1 MGKPGDPR
9 NRPSQRKRT
18 EQTVQTLIA
27 ALLLGTTSGCA
38 TFEFDNQ
45 QPPQFNARPAARPV
59 TVIFAQRGDTVD
71 GIAQRYGMS
80 AYEIIEANRLSEPYR
95 LTRGQRIV
103 LPPSAVHVVAFG
115 DTISSIARSY
125 GVSREAIIGANDL
138 FAPDTL
144 QPGQRISIPFA
155 GQGTRMASRKVTPVK
170 TVPIA
175 APVRVEPITVP
186 QRPVPQ
192 RPVPMRP
199 IADPRLDGGR
209 YYALGQPR
217 MKPVFDGQGGPDNFD
232 PPANDADAAYE
243 PKARSKKA
251 PSTKTVELE
260 SQVEASG
267 KFIWP
272 VRGKVISGFGRRG
285 TGAHNDGI
293 NILAEPG
300 SPVKAADGGV
310 VVYAGNELA
319 GSGNLLLVR
328 HPSGFVT
335 AYAHNK
341 KILVERGD
349 AVKQG
354 ETVALVGSTGD
365 VDRPQLHFEIRKGD
379 RAVDPKNYLSR
390 TTASR

>member
-38 TFEFDNQ
+38 TFDFDNQ
-45 QPPQFNARPAARPV
+45 QPPQFSARPASRPV

-80 AYEIIEANRLSEPYR
+80 AYEIIEANGLSAPYR
-95 LTRGQRIV
+95 LTRGQRLI

-144 QPGQRISIPFA
+144 QPGQRIAIPFA
-155 GQGTRMASRKVTPVK
+155 GQATRTASRKV
-170 TVPIA
+170 
-175 APVRVEPITVP
+175 APVRTVTISAPVKVEPLTAP
-186 QRPVPQ
+186 PRS
-192 RPVPMRP
+192 VPMRP

-232 PPANDADAAYE
+232 PPAVELDAAYE
-243 PKARSKKA
+243 PKTRTKKA
-251 PSTKTVELE
+251 SPTKTAELE
-260 SQVEASG
+260 VPVEASG

-319 GSGNLLLVR
+319 GYGNLLLVR

>member
-27 ALLLGTTSGCA
+27 ALLLGSTSGCA
-38 TFEFDNQ
+38 TFDFDNR
-45 QPPQFNARPAARPV
+45 QPPQFNARPAPRAV
-59 TVIFAQRGDTVD
+59 TAIFAQRGDTVD

-80 AYEIIEANRLSEPYR
+80 AYEIIEANGLSAPYR
-95 LTRGQRIV
+95 LVHGQRLI

-144 QPGQRISIPFA
+144 QPGQRIAIPFA
-155 GQGTRMASRKVTPVK
+155 GQATRTASRRVTPVK
-170 TVPIA
+170 TVQIS
-175 APVRVEPITVP
+175 APVRVEPITA
-186 QRPVPQ
+186 PQ

-217 MKPVFDGQGGPDNFD
+217 MKPTFNGQGGPENFD
-232 PPANDADAAYE
+232 PPANDVDAVHE
-243 PKARSKKA
+243 PKARSKKTT
-251 PSTKTVELE
+251 PTKTADLDDH
-260 SQVEASG
+260 VEAPG

-319 GSGNLLLVR
+319 GYGNLLLVR

>member
-38 TFEFDNQ
+38 TFDFDNQ
-45 QPPQFNARPAARPV
+45 QPPQFSARPASRPV

-80 AYEIIEANRLSEPYR
+80 AYEIIEANGLSEPYR
-95 LTRGQRIV
+95 LTRGQRII
-103 LPPSAVHVVAFG
+103 LPPSAVHVVAYG
-115 DTISSIARSY
+115 DTVSSIGRSY

-144 QPGQRISIPFA
+144 QPGQRIAIPFA
-155 GQGTRMASRKVTPVK
+155 GQGTRTASRKVQAVK
-170 TVPIA
+170 TVPLA
-175 APVRVEPITVP
+175 APVKAVP
-186 QRPVPQ
+186 VTAPTRS
-192 RPVPMRP
+192 VPMRP
-199 IADPRLDGGR
+199 IMDPRLDGGR

-217 MKPVFDGQGGPDNFD
+217 MKPIVDGQGGPENFEA
-232 PPANDADAAYE
+232 PTNELDAAYE

-251 PSTKTVELE
+251 SQQKTAELE
-260 SQVEASG
+260 PQVASSG

-319 GSGNLLLVR
+319 GYGNLLLVR
-328 HPSGFVT
+328 HPSGYVT
-335 AYAHNK
+335 AYAHTK

-349 AVKQG
+349 RVKQG